1 MARPDKPDKPDISI
15 DDHDNEKSRTFID
28 APEYWGYL
36 IKSDKSPSIIFE
48 QLLLGIAN
56 YINRHVTP
64 WDVDCLTPSKLAAF
78 YRLVGGDLDTLF
90 LDTPQASL
98 SFIYQSLGCYHTLQP
113 EKDPFEAPRLPALTP
128 QGFVRWQTVQVLL
141 KPDVHV
147 PFLQNAVKRLDIIN
161 PTDGFPFPH
170 PLPWDALPSRPDPEM
185 VQWHEGV
192 GETLMIASQAA
203 PAPCP
208 SMDRRRAID
217 PVSTEPS
224 PTSFD
229 HGHSLIDIDRNFD
242 HPQPPPT
249 FRPPPTINLP
259 QSTNGR
265 PWDLERRR
273 SSTSDLRSSLPLSN
287 PSHHSTNTRNSDR
300 YSDIRHRPRSPS
312 TASTS
317 SVSSS
322 DSSSI
327 SGSSAAMSPR
337 LSHARHYHQR
347 HHQPAPH
354 HGRRH
359 SAHESHAPRVTAQSP
374 NAQSRNIPDDRLI
387 PRQPPRPPGSNS
399 KGLNVRWEDVDSR
412 DGAIERPVDPRN
424 QSFDPSAA
432 ERRRSRDSDQDRGGR
447 TRREYRENPASTIR
461 GVGGRRYAA
470 EGVDWT

>member
-1 MARPDKPDKPDISI
+1 MGS
-15 DDHDNEKSRTFID
+15 TFID

-64 WDVDCLTPSKLAAF
+64 WDVECLTPTKLAAF

-113 EKDPFEAPRLPALTP
+113 EKDPFVPPRLPALTP

-161 PTDGFPFPH
+161 PTDGLPFPH
-170 PLPWDALPSRPDPEM
+170 PLPWAALPSRPDPEM

-192 GETLMIASQAA
+192 GETLMIASQAT
-203 PAPCP
+203 PARA
-208 SMDRRRAID
+208 SSIDRPRAID
-217 PVSTEPS
+217 PVSAEPS
-224 PTSFD
+224 LTSFD
-229 HGHSLIDIDRNFD
+229 DGHSLIDIDRNID
-242 HPQPPPT
+242 RPQQPPV
-249 FRPPPTINLP
+249 FRPPPGINLP
-259 QSTNGR
+259 QSINCPPALTPNGR

-273 SSTSDLRSSLPLSN
+273 SSTSDLHSSLPLSN
-287 PSHHSTNTRNSDR
+287 PSYHFPNTRNSDR
-300 YSDIRHRPRSPS
+300 YSGVRHRPQSPS

-327 SGSSAAMSPR
+327 SGSSASMSPR
-337 LSHARHYHQR
+337 LSHARHYHQPHHGPQR
-347 HHQPAPH
+347 HHQPASH
-354 HGRRH
+354 HERRH
-359 SAHESHAPRVTAQSP
+359 SSNEPYAPRVTAESP
-374 NAQSRNIPDDRLI
+374 NAQARHIPDDRLI
-387 PRQPPRPPGSNS
+387 PRQPTRPPGSNS
-399 KGLNVRWEDVDSR
+399 RGLNVRWEDVDSR
-412 DGAIERPVDPRN
+412 DSPIERPVDPRN
-424 QSFDPSAA
+424 QNFDPSAA
-432 ERRRSRDSDQDRGGR
+432 ERRRSRDSDQERGGR
-447 TRREYRENPASTIR
+447 TRRESRENPASTIR
-461 GVGGRRYAA
+461 GVGGRVYAA